1 MLCLSCLMRATRTRG
16 FILASANTPRLQ
28 SDGIVEA
35 LLEAILLMIGYYL
48 VVLSSAMLLIVL
60 GVQIFKSL
68 SSRKQAE
75 EDVEMEI
82 SREPAQEVSEELGAA
97 VAAVTVMLSSQ
108 ERASVSAWAL
118 VCRDI
123 ASPWKIASRSRRIS
137 SVGG

>member
-48 VVLSSAMLLIVL
+48 VVLSSAMLLIIL
-60 GVQIFKSL
+60 GVQVFKGL
-68 SSRKQAE
+68 SSRKQGGEHAE
-75 EDVEMEI
+75 TKVW
-82 SREPAQEVSEELGAA
+82 REPVQEVSEEFGAA